1 MMKVLLGIILL
12 LVLISALLAGLVLW
26 SYIPFRDRVRMSLR
40 AIKRRVGGEVVSR
53 RRRWA
58 LRNSEPLLQECRE
71 VFPQVA
77 AGRVVSGQGLTPEWV
92 VRWWYAAQIRIPV
105 MLMATLVLALCVW
118 NAQALLTWDPH
129 PAERRPPVPE
139 PWTVLQHHMTNLWDF
154 VQSWSGP
161 GDVFKALRFLIVALL
176 VAGIIPLLI
185 RFVRVAAQHPDERAR
200 RARMRRRQTWRG
212 PSRDDFELCWPV
224 VVLVLTAVECGREY
238 KRLTTD
244 RGGEDVPR
252 VSLSAVE
259 GALWR
264 SPRLRRGRAR
274 AHQNRATADHIGRV
288 VGALRAAEAQQDSNP
303 KQAMQ
308 DLTVMLLTIAERYAE
323 GKVSHL
329 LDDEQIGDAQRV
341 VHREWVRLPVL
352 AGVVVSAMAGAAFA
366 GLPDAA
372 LTALLPLVVIITG
385 ILVYRDKGPS
395 LAQLRDLVIPR

>member
-1 MMKVLLGIILL
+1 M
-12 LVLISALLAGLVLW
+12 
-26 SYIPFRDRVRMSLR
+26 
-40 AIKRRVGGEVVSR
+40 
-53 RRRWA
+53 
-58 LRNSEPLLQECRE
+58 
-71 VFPQVA
+71 
-77 AGRVVSGQGLTPEWV
+77 AGRIVPGQGLTPEWV

-105 MLMATLVLALCVW
+105 MLMATLGLAICVW
-118 NAQALLTWDPH
+118 NAQALLTWGPR
-129 PAERRPPVPE
+129 PAEQHPPTPA
-139 PWTVLQHHMTNLWDF
+139 PWVVLQRQMTNLWDF

-161 GDVFKALRFLIVALL
+161 GDVFKVLRVLIVVLL
-176 VAGIIPLLI
+176 LAGIIPLII
-185 RFVRVAAQHPDERAR
+185 RFVRVSAQRPDERAR
-200 RARMRRRQTWRG
+200 RARMRRRQTWRD

-238 KRLTTD
+238 KKLNTD
-244 RGGEDVPR
+244 QGGEDVPR

-259 GALWR
+259 SALWR

-274 AHQNRATADHIGRV
+274 AHQNRVTADHIGRV

-303 KQAMQ
+303 KQALQ

-341 VHREWVRLPVL
+341 VHREWARLLAL
-352 AGVVVSAMAGAAFA
+352 AGVVVSVMAGATFA

-385 ILVYRDKGPS
+385 ILVYRDRGPT